1 MSAARRRSDGS
12 LCGYSLV
19 FLPHDSG
26 QALQDD
32 TLVMP
37 AHRGQRLG
45 QRLKL
50 ATLSV
55 IHDQYPGRTSLHTW
69 TDPDNH
75 AMYRTNLGF
84 GYTPVERMREVQ
96 RRPLPRLGEPVDR
109 NM

>member
-50 ATLSV
+50 ATLGV
-55 IHDQYPGRTSLHTW
+55 IRDDHPERTSLHTW

-96 RRPLPRLGEPVDR
+96 RKTAQMRSPHSGPP
-109 NM
+109 